1 MALQQYRHLL
11 GQYLKPQLGR
21 VMWLAIALLGS
32 IGLEILNP
40 QILGYFIDA
49 VVSGQSQ
56 QTLISAAL
64 LFMGIAI
71 IKQVLSVLASYFG
84 ETVAWTAT
92 NALRFDLVQHCL
104 GLDLSFYQSRTP
116 GELLE
121 RVDGDVNAISRFFS
135 QLIIHVL
142 GNGLLLFGILAVLFF
157 ENALAGFSL
166 TLFSLLALSVLL
178 SIRGFA
184 VKPWAQYRQLSAEF
198 FGFVGEHL
206 DGKEDIQANG
216 AVSYVMRRFYGIL
229 QRWLPTYQ
237 KARVAATLLWTS
249 SVGLF
254 TIGSAIALSVSL
266 YLWRQDAITIGSAY
280 LIFHYSNLLRQ
291 PIERIRQ
298 ELEQLQQ
305 VEASIYRIHEL
316 FAVQSQLR
324 TGRNLSL
331 PQGALSV
338 AMQNVYFRYEK
349 DWTLNNINFQLP
361 AGSVLGILGRTG
373 SGKST
378 LAKLLLRFYD
388 LQQGSIQLG
397 DVAISDVPLK
407 ELRQRVGLV
416 TQDVQLFQSS
426 IRDNLTFF
434 NPEISDDQILQTL
447 HDLELSPWLNSLP
460 QGLDTILSSDSGGLS
475 AGQAQLLAFARIF
488 LKNPDLVILDE
499 ASSRLDPKT
508 EALIENAVDNLL
520 ANRTGIM
527 IAHRLQTLERADQI
541 LILEQGKIIEYG
553 DLATLVQ
560 DSTSHYRKLLQK
572 SGLVTR

>member
-206 DGKEDIQANG
+206 DGREDIQPNG